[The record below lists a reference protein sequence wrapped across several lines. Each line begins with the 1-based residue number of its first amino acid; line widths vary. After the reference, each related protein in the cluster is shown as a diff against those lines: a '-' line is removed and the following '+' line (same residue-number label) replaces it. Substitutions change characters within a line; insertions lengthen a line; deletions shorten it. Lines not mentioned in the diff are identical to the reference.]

1 MEVAAKIREV
11 GFKRWYER
19 QLIESHAYLITC
31 FLSMIAVAVTLE
43 VPELMKLGFETLV
56 RLAVAF
62 VGIAFC
68 ILAWKQYK
76 KRMVLADVLGEVA
89 TCSNCRVYAA
99 FNVIG
104 AGTPASCGDEDVYHF
119 WMRVRCRKC
128 GHEWTMGEY

>member
-1 MEVAAKIREV
+1 MEIAAKIQEL

-43 VPELMKLGFETLV
+43 VEGLMRLGLETLV

-62 VGIAFC
+62 GGIAVC
-68 ILAWKQYK
+68 IFAWQQYK
-76 KRMVLADVLGEVA
+76 KRMLFADILGEGA
-89 TCSNCRVYAA
+89 TCKNCQTYAA

-104 AGTPASCGDEDVYHF
+104 SGTHLPADEFDF

-128 GHEWTMGEY
+128 SHEWTMGEC